1 MAERPGR
8 LDATLELFGDAARE
22 ILAHPLRSLLTLSGI
37 VFGAASLVSMTSL
50 SAGMKAMAYRDLESI
65 GFPRSVTVRDRGPR
79 GDAIRAADLR
89 HPGLR
94 IADADALRALPGVE
108 SAMPNIW
115 GTDLV
120 VLGPSGRRVT
130 PVEGVDAGYLTARNN
145 RLVAGRDLRPLDI
158 ANASR
163 VVVLGEAVVA
173 ELFGS
178 TPPVGR
184 VLTVGGVKLTV
195 VGVVAEQV
203 YEMAPIDN
211 SWITRRMYVPWTF
224 AQRYFREPGRIDQV
238 LVTALPGAD
247 LGDVIRR
254 AELLVR
260 QRHGGADD
268 FRLNNE
274 AAEVGRNLAMADG
287 VLGGWNAVMYA
298 ISIITILVG
307 GIGLFSVL
315 LISVRERVREI
326 GIMKALG
333 ADDGD
338 IRRLFMAESLTLAMV
353 GAVVGVGAGAGLIVL
368 TKWIGV
374 QFGKDFA
381 IPLHWPGAVFA
392 LAFAIAVGI
401 LFGWY
406 PARRAARLDPVE
418 AMNG

>member
-1 MAERPGR
+1 MAEAPGR
-8 LDATLELFGDAARE
+8 IAILLELVGDAVRE

-37 VFGAASLVSMTSL
+37 VFGAASLVSMTSI
-50 SAGMKAMAYRDLESI
+50 AVGMQAMAYRDLESI
-65 GFPRSVTVRDRGPR
+65 GFPRSLRVRDQGPR
-79 GDAIRAADLR
+79 GDATRAADLR

-94 IADADALRALPGVE
+94 IADAEALGAMPGVA

-115 GTDLV
+115 GTDQV
-120 VLGPSGRRVT
+120 IVGPAGRRIA
-130 PVEGVDAGYLTARNN
+130 PVEGVAAGYLTVRNN
-145 RLVAGRDLRPLDI
+145 RVIAGRDLGPLDI
-158 ANASR
+158 SNVSR

-173 ELFGS
+173 DLFG
-178 TPPVGR
+178 TAPPVGR
-184 VLTVGGVKLTV
+184 TLTIGGTRFTV
-195 VGVVAEQV
+195 IGVVAEQV

-211 SWITRRMYVPWTF
+211 SWITRRMYVPWTW

-238 LVTALPGAD
+238 LVTARPEAD

-254 AELLVR
+254 AEMLVR
-260 QRHGGADD
+260 QRHGGAEDY
-268 FRLNNE
+268 RLINE
-274 AAEVGRNLAMADG
+274 AAEVRANLAMADQ

-333 ADDGD
+333 ADEGD
-338 IRRLFMAESLTLAMV
+338 IRRLFMTESLTLAVV
-353 GAVVGVGAGAGLIVL
+353 GAVVGVAAGAGLIVL
-368 TKWIGV
+368 TKWIGT
-374 QFGKDFA
+374 QFGRQFE

-392 LAFAIAVGI
+392 IGFAIAVGV

-406 PARRAARLDPVE
+406 PARRAAGLDPVE
-418 AMNG
+418 AING